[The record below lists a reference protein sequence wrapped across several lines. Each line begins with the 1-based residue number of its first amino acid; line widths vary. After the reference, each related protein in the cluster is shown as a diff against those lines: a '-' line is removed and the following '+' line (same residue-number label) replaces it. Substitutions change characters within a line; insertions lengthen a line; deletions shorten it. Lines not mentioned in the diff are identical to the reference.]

1 MAPGLGHLISIP
13 ENPAP
18 PGGEATVIAA
28 ADAVPLRIACW
39 RRAGGSAGT
48 VLILPGRS
56 EFIEKYFETI
66 GELLARGFCVTALDW
81 RGQGGSARQLRNPR
95 KGHVDHFSLYRRD
108 LDAALRYMQMMGCPE
123 PWVGLAHSMGGAVL
137 IDAAAHGELRLE
149 RAVLSAP
156 MVGIYKVSRR
166 SPDALAIRLLNL
178 AGFGG
183 AFLPG
188 GRSHTPSAFDPF
200 EGNALT
206 SDRARFDRAASV
218 LIAGPDLAIGAP
230 TIAWAGAAFRLIRAM
245 RDPAYGLKCRCAM
258 LFITAGKDTIVSS
271 PAAEELASRVRGAT
285 ALSIPG
291 ARHEILMER
300 DVYRTQF
307 WAAFD
312 SFAPTAARSDLM
324 QSA

>member
-1 MAPGLGHLISIP
+1 MAPALGHLISIP

-18 PGGEATVIAA
+18 PGGAVSVIEAT
-28 ADAVPLRIACW
+28 DGLPLRFAFW
-39 RRAGGSAGT
+39 QRPGATAGT
-48 VLILPGRS
+48 VLVLPGRS

-66 GELLARGFCVTALDW
+66 GELLARGFCVAALDW

-95 KGHVDHFSLYRRD
+95 KGHIDHFSLYRRD
-108 LDAALRYMQMMGCPE
+108 LDAALRQMETLACPR
-123 PWVGLAHSMGGAVL
+123 PWIGLAHSMGGAVV
-137 IDAAAHGELRLE
+137 IDAAAHGEARLE

-156 MVGIYKVSRR
+156 MVGIHNVSRR
-166 SPDALAIRLLNL
+166 SLDALAIRLLNL

-183 AFLPG
+183 AYLPG

-206 SDRARFDRAASV
+206 SDRARFERAASV
-218 LIAGPDLAIGAP
+218 LIAGPDLAVGAP
-230 TIAWAGAAFRLIRAM
+230 TIAWTGAAFRLIRAM
-245 RDPAYGLKCRCAM
+245 RDPGYGLKCRCAL

-271 PAAEELASRVRGAT
+271 PAAEELASRMRGAG

-300 DVYRTQF
+300 DIYRRQF

-312 SFAPTAARSDLM
+312 SFVPVPAASPLVEP
-324 QSA
+324 A